1 MIKNNLKTIDM
12 DAVHLHLI
20 LNHIPVIITA
30 LSLFLLILVM
40 ISDNSSYRRLAF
52 LGFVFAALFAFLT
65 YETGENAEDIVENL
79 TGFSEEVIEDHEHA
93 AENARWLSIL
103 LGVAGITGLIFFNS
117 DTAKGY
123 KVFMYVL
130 LVLSLV
136 VIGYLAYTGYL
147 GGLIRHTELQDL
159 F

>member
-1 MIKNNLKTIDM
+1 M

-20 LNHIPVIITA
+20 LNHIPVIISGLSA
-30 LSLFLLILVM
+30 LLLIWVL

-52 LGFVFAALFAFLT
+52 LGFVLAALFAFLT
-65 YETGENAEDIVENL
+65 YETGENAEDIVEGI

-93 AENARWLSIL
+93 AENAKWLSLL
-103 LGVAGITGLIFFNS
+103 LGMAGVTGLIFFKS

-123 KVFMYVL
+123 RVFMYVTMIL
-130 LVLSLV
+130 ALV

-159 F
+159 L